1 MTSDRESSYVLIEDT
16 FPSGAEVTERGTADE
31 EETGGDWNFWY
42 DHVDVR
48 DDRIAFFARKLPKG
62 KHVLEY
68 NLKAQTPGTCHALPT
83 TVQTM
88 YDPGFHGESNTNRLE
103 IVP

>member
-1 MTSDRESSYVLIEDT
+1 MIEDT

-31 EETGGDWNFWY
+31 DVSESGRSGGDAFWY

-68 NLKAQTPGTCHALPT
+68 NLRAQTPGTGRALPAS
-83 TVQTM
+83 VRTM
-88 YDPGFHGESNTNRLE
+88 YNPTFRGESGTAVVEVR
-103 IVP
+103 